1 MITYFKMKLAEWKVK
16 LALYGTISGII
27 DNHKYII
34 TMIQALFAEL
44 KDVPTEQLKSEFV
57 NKIAEIVH
65 AQAEMERDE
74 SDIQD

>member
-1 MITYFKMKLAEWKVK
+1 MITYFRMKKAEWKVK
-16 LALYGTISGII
+16 LALYGAIAGII
-27 DNHKYII
+27 DNQKYII
-34 TMIQALFAEL
+34 TMIQTLFTEL
-44 KDVPTEQLKSEFV
+44 KDVPTEQLKGEFV